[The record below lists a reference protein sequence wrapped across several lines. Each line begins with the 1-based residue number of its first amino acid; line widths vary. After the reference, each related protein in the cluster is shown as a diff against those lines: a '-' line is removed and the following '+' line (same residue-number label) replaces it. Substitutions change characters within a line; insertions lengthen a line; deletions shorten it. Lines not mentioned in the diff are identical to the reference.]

1 MLTKVHHLTLFSSL
15 ARLGNFVRARMMS
28 SSLAASLL
36 KTNKL
41 SNN

>member
-15 ARLGNFVRARMMS
+15 ARLGNFGRARMMS
-28 SSLAASLL
+28 SPLAASLL